1 MKIVILGLS
10 LSSSWGNGHA
20 TTWRA
25 IAKGLAQLNCETLF
39 LERRQPWYCANQDL
53 SNPWYCKLAFYDD
66 VQELQTLWRAQI
78 AEADLVL
85 IGSFVPDGVAVIDIA
100 LAHAR
105 GPVCF
110 YDIDTPVTLAA
121 LRAGR
126 ETYIAPRQIRQIHAY
141 LSFTGGPN
149 LRVLRERFGARRAEA
164 LYCCADP
171 DIYRPTG
178 NSPRWDLGYLGTY
191 SDDRQPMLER
201 LLIEPARRLPQR
213 RFVVAGPQ
221 YPSSI
226 EWPENVE
233 RIEHL
238 APCDHPAFYSRQ
250 RFTLNVTRA
259 DMVAAGWSPSVRLF
273 EAACCASP
281 IISDPWPGLDE
292 VFRPESEIFIRD
304 SSNAVVD
311 LIERGDGRDAG
322 ERARRRA
329 LRDHTGLNRAR
340 KILSLLRNDT
350 EARSAE
356 PAGPAHG
363 AAIAQARP

>member
-1 MKIVILGLS
+1 MNILILGLS

-25 IAKGLAQLNCETLF
+25 IAKGLAQLGCETLF
-39 LERRQPWYCANQDL
+39 LERRQPWYSANQDL
-53 SNPWYCKLAFYDD
+53 SDPWYCDLAFYDEVRD
-66 VQELQTLWRAQI
+66 LPTLWRAHI

-85 IGSFVPDGVAVIDIA
+85 VGSYVPDGVAVIDIA

-105 GPVCF
+105 GAVCF

-121 LRAGR
+121 LASGRA
-126 ETYIAPRQIRQIHAY
+126 TYIAPRQIRQLHTY
-141 LSFTGGPN
+141 FSFTGGPT
-149 LRVLRERFGARRAEA
+149 LRTLRERFGARRTEA

-171 DIYRPTG
+171 EIYRPTG
-178 NSPRWDLGYLGTY
+178 ESARWDLGYLGTY
-191 SDDRQPMLER
+191 SIDRQPMLER

-221 YPSSI
+221 YPADI
-226 EWPENVE
+226 VWPENVD

-238 APCDHPAFYSRQ
+238 APADHPAFYSRQ

-273 EAACCASP
+273 EAACCAAP
-281 IISDPWPGLDE
+281 VISDPWPGLDD
-292 VFRPESEIFIRD
+292 VFRPEVEIFIRD
-304 SSNAVVD
+304 SSEAVVD
-311 LIERGDGRDAG
+311 LIETGDGREAG
-322 ERARRRA
+322 ERARHRA

-340 KILSLLRNDT
+340 KLTALVANGDDGERTD
-350 EARSAE
+350 ADSAHT
-356 PAGPAHG
+356 A
-363 AAIAQARP
+363 